1 MLCVACCVSVQAEVT
16 SLENQLYSI
25 AGRRFKLNSPKEC
38 SAVIYDELGLKGK
51 GVKKTKSGYYS
62 TSM

>member
-1 MLCVACCVSVQAEVT
+1 MTA
-16 SLENQLYSI
+16 LEEQLYSL

-38 SAVIYDELGLKGK
+38 SAVIFDALQLKGK